1 MSKRPCLLKANML
14 APPRLLPQPPL
25 ISLRLPSPRA
35 QPQLLEL
42 RLFPAA
48 PRCKTPQQNRRKRK

>member
-1 MSKRPCLLKANML
+1 MSKKPCLLKENMQ

-25 ISLRLPSPRA
+25 ISLHLPLLRA

-48 PRCKTPQQNRRKRK
+48 PRRKIPQQNRRKRK